1 MEKRTKTLD
10 AEKKKSTLGS
20 SRIAVRLLG
29 YLKPY
34 WGLTLLYVLFNGGF
48 RATHLVKPWIEGQ
61 LLDRVFGDKDAD
73 FLPILVGFWMSIAL
87 ATYLLG
93 IGMAYFLAKVTSQ
106 TRRDM
111 QLKVYQHL
119 RFLPCRFYDNHTT
132 GQIMANI
139 SSDTTS
145 AAEGILA
152 SGAIIVSG
160 IEFAITLC
168 VVFWVNPWLG
178 LFSIPF
184 AFAVVGLPVLFRR
197 PVQNA
202 SKQVLQEKENIS
214 SRLQEGIAGSREIKS
229 LGHELRD
236 MGFIRRSIDTLV
248 RAEVKQRLIGAL
260 AGLGALSSWLGNP
273 LFFLIGGK
281 MVLDGHIS
289 VGFLWMANRYL
300 NLLTFPLYQASNEYQ
315 KLLRTGEG
323 AKRVFTFLENR
334 TEPTE
339 GINNVDLQGKVRFE
353 DVHFHYNETSEVLQD
368 VSFEVQPGQLV
379 ALVGPSGAGKST
391 LLNLMPRFYEPT
403 HGHIYVDSHDITTL
417 QLKTLR
423 AQIGTVFQ
431 DPYLFSGSIEE
442 NIRIGSLHPENVKR
456 EDIIAAATAANSHDF
471 IMQLEEGYATEVGER
486 GIKLSGGERQRIA
499 IARVLLRDPKLLL
512 LDEATSALDSET
524 ERVVT
529 EALERLMRGRT
540 SFVIAHRLSTVLN
553 ADVILVMENGRIVE
567 TGTHQALLARGGLYA
582 RLYRLQF
589 AEASDDAKQ
598 G

>member
-1 MEKRTKTLD
+1 MDTR
-10 AEKKKSTLGS
+10 KKKQDLGS

-34 WGLTLLYVLFNGGF
+34 WGLALLCVLLQGGF
-48 RATHLVKPWIEGQ
+48 RATYLVNPWIEGQ
-61 LLDRVFGDKDAD
+61 LLDRVFGEKDAD
-73 FLPILVGFWMSIAL
+73 FLPVLVSLWMGIAL
-87 ATYLLG
+87 ATYLLQSVW
-93 IGMAYFLAKVTSQ
+93 AYLMAKVTGY

-111 QLKVYQHL
+111 QLQVYRHL

-132 GQIMANI
+132 GQIMAYI
-139 SSDTTS
+139 GSDTAS

-152 SGAIIVSG
+152 SGWIILAGV
-160 IEFAITLC
+160 EFAITLC

-184 AFAVVGLPVLFRR
+184 TVAVVGLPVLFRK
-197 PVQNA
+197 PVQNV
-202 SKQVLQEKENIS
+202 SKQVLQEKESIS
-214 SRLQEGIAGSREIKS
+214 SRLQEGIAASREIKS

-260 AGLGALSSWLGNP
+260 TGLGPLSSWLGNP

-300 NLLTFPLYQASNEYQ
+300 NLLTVPLYQVQNEYQ
-315 KLLRTGEG
+315 KLLRTGEA

-339 GINNVDLQGKVRFE
+339 GINNVDLRGKIRFE
-353 DVHFHYNETSEVLQD
+353 GVHFSYNETSEVLQN
-368 VSFEVQPGQLV
+368 VNFEVQPGQLV

-391 LLNLMPRFYEPT
+391 LFNLIPRFYNPT
-403 HGHIYVDSHDITTL
+403 HGRIYVDEHDITTL
-417 QLKTLR
+417 ALSALR
-423 AQIGTVFQ
+423 FEIGTVFQ

-442 NIRIGSLHPENVKR
+442 NIRMGARHPETVKR
-456 EDIIAAATAANSHDF
+456 EDVIAAATAANAHGF
-471 IMQLEEGYATEVGER
+471 ITQLKEGYATEIGER

-499 IARVLLRDPKLLL
+499 IARVLLRNPKLLL

-524 ERVVT
+524 EKVVT
-529 EALERLMRGRT
+529 EALERLMKGRT
-540 SFVIAHRLSTVLN
+540 SFVIAHRLSTVRN
-553 ADVILVMENGRIVE
+553 ADVILAMENGKIVE

-589 AEASDDAKQ
+589 AEASDDSKQ